1 MGRRHRGSLTPQDLL
16 LPEGKLIRTTRGGP
30 NALKLLLLD
39 LKKYSFSGYVRTVRS
54 GAGRRAEGIVL
65 LRGGN
70 PEASL
75 YHRDGA
81 QDRGRSALKKVW
93 QDSYD
98 ESCVLE
104 LHARVDMDGLVREYA
119 DSILE
124 RPAKVVKKTK
134 IPQTME
140 RSEIERQIRSWKD
153 RGYDVSS
160 VDSNLDAEPSILAAS
175 VVAMRDGVKK
185 AEAVAEILSGL
196 DVAGFESRA
205 AILREKLKDP
215 VRHPD
220 IDTEV
225 ESLRDAVESLRQI
238 EARRQAEM
246 DRGRDSQ
253 ARTRKVLDLVMKQQQ
268 ALRPEGGPYSTEDA
282 ARKVLEESLPARD
295 AATNLVQTY
304 SFESFI
310 VGESNRFAHG
320 AAVAVA
326 KQPAKEYNPLLI
338 TSGPGLGKT
347 HLLHAIGNYIV
358 AHANERKV
366 LYMTCETFA
375 SSFAN
380 AKEVGTLSAF
390 RERIRGM
397 DCLMID
403 DIQFLSGMPE
413 IHEELFHTFNDL
425 HDTEKQ
431 IVLASDRPPKAIP
444 NLDERLISRFESGL
458 VAGIEPPDLL
468 MRVTILERRARDE
481 NVSIE
486 GEVLTCIANLV
497 ANNVRELGGA
507 FNRVVAFSSLM
518 NRPITQDLAR
528 EVLSGATAEPSAE
541 PIAPPA
547 SDRIASEERARLEV
561 SATAN
566 HELIPGRS
574 YLIEEERPAKAFR
587 LLTDFLGGGGGGL
600 VITRTN
606 PKRVRQAHDLPTPR
620 VLWLTDREGSAEET
634 IAPTLERIV
643 YEIEDFMGKQ
653 PRGAILLDGIEY
665 LVSNNSFDAVL
676 MFVRR
681 LLDAISESR
690 YAFIISLGPA
700 TLRDQEL
707 KVLEREMEVIRYP

>member
-1 MGRRHRGSLTPQDLL
+1 MPPGSQTRKLGWNLFRGASGMGRGHRGTSTPQDLL

-30 NALKLLLLD
+30 NALKQLLLD
-39 LKKYSFSGYVRTVRS
+39 LKKYSFSGYVRTVRGGS
-54 GAGRRAEGIVL
+54 GKRSEGIVL

-98 ESCVLE
+98 ESCILE

-140 RSEIERQIRSWKD
+140 RSEIEKQIRAWKD
-153 RGYDVSS
+153 KGYDVSS
-160 VDSNLDAEPSILAAS
+160 VESNLDAEASILAAS

-185 AEAVAEILSGL
+185 AEAVGEMLAGL
-196 DVAGFESRA
+196 DVSGFESRA

-238 EARRQAEM
+238 EARRQVEM
-246 DRGRDSQ
+246 ERGRDSQ
-253 ARTRKVLDLVMKQQQ
+253 ERTRKVLDLVMKQQQ
-268 ALRPEGGPYSTEDA
+268 ALRPEGGPYSTEDI
-282 ARKVLEESLPARD
+282 ARKVLEESMPARD

-304 SFESFI
+304 TFESFI

-347 HLLHAIGNYIV
+347 HLLHAIGNYV
-358 AHANERKV
+358 ASHAKESKV
-366 LYMTCETFA
+366 LYLTCETFA
-375 SSFAN
+375 SSLAN

-390 RERIRGM
+390 RDRMRGM
-397 DCLMID
+397 DCLLID

-413 IHEELFHTFNDL
+413 VHEELFHTFNDL
-425 HDTEKQ
+425 HDTQKQ
-431 IVLASDRPPKAIP
+431 IVLASDRAPKAIP

-458 VAGIEPPDLL
+458 VAGLEPPDLL
-468 MRVTILERRARDE
+468 MRVTILERRARDA
-481 NVSIE
+481 NIPIE

-507 FNRVVAFSSLM
+507 FNPVIAFSSLM
-518 NRPITQDLAR
+518 HRPITQDLAP
-528 EVLSGATAEPSAE
+528 EVLSGATAQPSAE
-541 PIAPPA
+541 PIAPPV
-547 SDRIASEERARLEV
+547 SERIAPEETARPTV
-561 SATAN
+561 SA
-566 HELIPGRS
+566 
-574 YLIEEERPAKAFR
+574 PAKPE
-587 LLTDFLGGGGGGL
+587 LTTGCSDP
-600 VITRTN
+600 I
-606 PKRVRQAHDLPTPR
+606 
-620 VLWLTDREGSAEET
+620 
-634 IAPTLERIV
+634 
-643 YEIEDFMGKQ
+643 
-653 PRGAILLDGIEY
+653 
-665 LVSNNSFDAVL
+665 
-676 MFVRR
+676 
-681 LLDAISESR
+681 
-690 YAFIISLGPA
+690 
-700 TLRDQEL
+700 
-707 KVLEREMEVIRYP
+707 

>member
-1 MGRRHRGSLTPQDLL
+1 MPHGSQTRKLGWNLFRGASGMGRRHRGTSTPQDLL

-30 NALKLLLLD
+30 NALKQVLLD
-39 LKKYSFSGYVRTVRS
+39 LKKYSFSGYVRTVRGGS
-54 GAGRRAEGIVL
+54 GKRSEGIVL

-75 YHRDGA
+75 YHRDGT

-98 ESCVLE
+98 ESCILE
-104 LHARVDMDGLVREYA
+104 LHARVHMDGVGREYA
-119 DSILE
+119 DAILE

-185 AEAVAEILSGL
+185 AEAVGEILSGL
-196 DVAGFESRA
+196 DVSGFESRA

-246 DRGRDSQ
+246 ERGRDSQ

-268 ALRPEGGPYSTEDA
+268 ALRPEGGPYSTEDI
-282 ARKVLEESLPARD
+282 ARKVLEESMPARD

-304 SFESFI
+304 TFESFI
-310 VGESNRFAHG
+310 VGESTRFAHG

-347 HLLHAIGNYIV
+347 HLLHAIGNYI
-358 AHANERKV
+358 ASHAKESKV

-375 SSFAN
+375 SSLAN
-380 AKEVGTLSAF
+380 AKEIGTLSAF

-397 DCLMID
+397 DCLLID

-413 IHEELFHTFNDL
+413 IHEELFHSFNDL
-425 HDTEKQ
+425 HDTQKQ
-431 IVLASDRPPKAIP
+431 IVLASDRAPKAIP

-458 VAGIEPPDLL
+458 VAGLEPPDLL
-468 MRVTILERRARDE
+468 MRVTILERRARDQ
-481 NVSIE
+481 NIAIE

-518 NRPITQDLAR
+518 HRPLTQDLAR
-528 EVLSGATAEPSAE
+528 EVLSGATAEPTPVSAPQPVPE
-541 PIAPPA
+541 
-547 SDRIASEERARLEV
+547 RIADERAERLPT
-561 SATAN
+561 SATAS
-566 HELIPGRS
+566 HELTPGRS
-574 YLIEEERPAKAFR
+574 YLIEEERPARAFR

-600 VITRTN
+600 VFTRTHPN
-606 PKRVRQAHDLPTPR
+606 GGGRRADLPTERAPWR
-620 VLWLTDREGSAEET
+620 QDRRGCPEGA
-634 IAPTLERIV
+634 
-643 YEIEDFMGKQ
+643 
-653 PRGAILLDGIEY
+653 LD
-665 LVSNNSFDAVL
+665 VTPDRS
-676 MFVRR
+676 
-681 LLDAISESR
+681 
-690 YAFIISLGPA
+690 
-700 TLRDQEL
+700 
-707 KVLEREMEVIRYP
+707 